1 MPEWR
6 LVRWPEVVYPLI
18 VLATGRR
25 RDTVCAMTELS
36 SHGVFAL
43 ILTGVALYL
52 FTRDR
57 LPLET
62 SSLAILVV
70 LIAGFELFPYLV
82 DDAALGPAF
91 FFAGFGNEALI
102 AVCALMIVGKGIE
115 TTGALQPLAG
125 IIARAWTIRPALAML
140 ATLVVGAVL
149 SAFLNNTPIVV
160 LLLPILVGVSM
171 RAKLPVSGILMPMGL
186 STIIG
191 GMATTIGTSTNLL
204 VVGLAVDLGLE
215 QFGLFDFTLPV
226 AIVGSVGILFLWAIA
241 PRLIP
246 ERAPPLADTSPRVFT
261 AQLYVVEGSF
271 PVGRTLSDVRT
282 KTGSRLRIDKIQRGD
297 SLFLAKLPSLTFQVG
312 DRLFV
317 KDTAEQLKEFEREL
331 GTQLFKADGNLADE
345 DDSTFSAEGQQ
356 LAELVVTR
364 GSMLHRRTL
373 ESVRFSQ
380 AFKLLPL
387 ALHRARFPSSRV
399 TQDIGSI
406 RLRAG
411 DVLLVQG
418 SASAIEALKTT
429 GAMLVLD
436 GTTELP
442 ITHRANRALGIM
454 AFVILTAA
462 FGLLPISVSALIGVG
477 LMLWTHCL
485 TWENVVEAL
494 SVPIIMII
502 VTSLALGNAL
512 FATGTAEYL
521 ASGFVALTASL
532 PVPVILSG
540 FMLIMSALT
549 NIVSNNAAAVIGT
562 PIAISIAA
570 QLGVDPRPFVL
581 AVLFGANMSYATPI
595 GYQTNLLI
603 LSAGG
608 YSFSDFLRVGI
619 PLTIVMWLGFS
630 LVLPALYGL

>member
-1 MPEWR
+1 
-6 LVRWPEVVYPLI
+6 
-18 VLATGRR
+18 
-25 RDTVCAMTELS
+25 MTELS